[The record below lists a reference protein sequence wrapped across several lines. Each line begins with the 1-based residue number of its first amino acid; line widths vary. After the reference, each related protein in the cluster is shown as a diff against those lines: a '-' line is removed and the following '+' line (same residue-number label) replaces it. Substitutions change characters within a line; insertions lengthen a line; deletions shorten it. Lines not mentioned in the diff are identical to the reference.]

1 MVYLNGAVEA
11 WSITT
16 RSNYG
21 FSVQGSGVSI
31 GYIQRNKKRQSGG
44 IHNLVE
50 YVDPEYCCVTLLF
63 ILPFEIV
70 GRSEWNGL
78 QV

>member
-11 WSITT
+11 WSVKT

-31 GYIQRNKKRQSGG
+31 GYIERNKTD
-44 IHNLVE
+44 NLVE
-50 YVDPEYCCVTLLF
+50 YVDLEYCCVTLLF